1 MPRQRT
7 LADKERDAGAVE
19 LYRRGMTYR
28 QIAAQ
33 MGWRSPASVGNAI
46 SRALADDHQA
56 ANEEVRQILLDRL
69 QDYRRSAWEVL
80 TGTHYVTTQS
90 GKLVE
95 GPGGGYLEDDAPV
108 LNALDRLLKID
119 DREAVL
125 RDLYPAAKHRVEV
138 ITEDAIDAECAALSR
153 QIALND
159 ARAAADTGTA

>member
-1 MPRQRT
+1 MARQRT
-7 LADKERDAGAVE
+7 LADKERDARAVE
-19 LYRRGMTYR
+19 LYRRGLTYR

-46 SRALADDHQA
+46 TRALADDHQA
-56 ANEEVRQILLDRL
+56 ANEEVRQILLGRL
-69 QDYRRSAWEVL
+69 QDYRASAWNVL
-80 TGTHYVTTQS
+80 TARHYVTTQA

-95 GPGGGYLEDDAPV
+95 GPDGGYLIDDAPV
-108 LNALDRLLKID
+108 LNAVDRLLKID

-125 RDLYPAAKHRVEV
+125 RDLYPPAKHRVEV
-138 ITEDAIDAECAALSR
+138 ITEDAVDAELAALNR